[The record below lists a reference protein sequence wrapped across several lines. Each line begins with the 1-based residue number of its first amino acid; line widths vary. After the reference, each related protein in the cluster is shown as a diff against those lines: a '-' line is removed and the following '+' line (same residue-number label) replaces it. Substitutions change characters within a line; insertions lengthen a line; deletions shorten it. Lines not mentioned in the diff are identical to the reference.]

1 MVDSTVYSV
10 AMTTRTK
17 YAPLRH
23 GVVTLGLVASA
34 LIGIGGSVDAA
45 PRIYPLD
52 VIQTTVPDV
61 FGVRASTSGTTVVAF
76 DGFDGVEHINVL
88 TASPPR

>member
-1 MVDSTVYSV
+1 VVDSTVYSV

-34 LIGIGGSVDAA
+34 LIGIGG
-45 PRIYPLD
+45 
-52 VIQTTVPDV
+52 
-61 FGVRASTSGTTVVAF
+61 ASTL
-76 DGFDGVEHINVL
+76 HH
-88 TASPPR
+88 ASIRSM